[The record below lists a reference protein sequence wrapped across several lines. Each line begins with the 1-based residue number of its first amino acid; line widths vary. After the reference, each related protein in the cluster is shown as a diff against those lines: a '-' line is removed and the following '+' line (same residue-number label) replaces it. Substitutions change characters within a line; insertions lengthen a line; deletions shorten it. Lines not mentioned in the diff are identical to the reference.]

1 MSTDWKLKQK
11 NYIDDLEDFQIDLL
25 QHYINFGNELLTS
38 YITNKLVWK
47 DFYIKLDKGEMY
59 FYNHI
64 LYNLNYF
71 IKSKIIKIP
80 SEIKDEFSLK
90 NLKKFVN
97 YFSKDDYGK
106 IIDKIIKDIDRI
118 IKNAPVN
125 DQQMI
130 LYRGTRDPY
139 FIVPGTN
146 EYISKTIVSTTL
158 NINQARQ
165 FMDETTECC
174 LKIISVPPNIHMLY
188 IDSLAEEEDLG
199 GEEEVLLQSNTHFIK
214 EYEDFGK
221 VYHMKIV

>member
-1 MSTDWKLKQK
+1 MSIEWKLKQK
-11 NYIDDLEDFQIDLL
+11 KYIDDLEEFQIDLL
-25 QHYINFGNELLTS
+25 KHYINFGNELLTS
-38 YITNKLVWK
+38 YITNRLVWK
-47 DFYIKLDKGEMY
+47 DFYNKLEKGEMY

-71 IKSKIIKIP
+71 IKTKIIKIP
-80 SEIKDEFSLK
+80 NEIKDEFTLKKLK
-90 NLKKFVN
+90 NFVI
-97 YFSKDDYGK
+97 YFSKDDYKK

-125 DQQMI
+125 NEQMT

-146 EYISKTIVSTTL
+146 EYVSNTIVSTSL

-165 FMDETTECC
+165 FIDETTECC
-174 LKIISVPPNIHMLY
+174 LKIISVPLYTPMLY
-188 IDSLAEEEDLG
+188 IDSIAEEEDLG
-199 GEEEVLLQSNTHFIK
+199 GEEEVLLQSNTRFIK
-214 EYEDFGK
+214 EYEEFGK